1 MKHPNCRR
9 CRALCYDYMLVEG
22 LCVTCTRVLVRELR
36 ELLARLDPEALDIE
50 DWIKLRSA

>member
-1 MKHPNCRR
+1 
-9 CRALCYDYMLVEG
+9 MLVEG

-36 ELLARLDPEALDIE
+36 ELLEQLDPKALDIE

>member
-1 MKHPNCRR
+1 
-9 CRALCYDYMLVEG
+9 
-22 LCVTCTRVLVRELR
+22 VTCTRVLVRELR